1 MKSFTKFFLTFALL
15 MSAVF
20 AFSQDYQSMTP
31 EEAAF
36 HKALEQQK
44 TAALGPVTAPSSNRN
59 VTNDCS
65 TAIAY
70 GNINDPAATGSIASG
85 GEEWYSF
92 TGADN
97 MTVTVSLCNSDF
109 DTKLEVWND
118 CGDATWTYYND
129 DNCGVQSE
137 IGGIPFTAGDVMYV
151 KVYGF
156 GSSSGNYE
164 LSITGV
170 LPPPS
175 ATPIAS
181 FPFTIDFESGDFPAE
196 IQAAQGADAGL
207 SVDAAAANGS
217 SYGALLEGTS
227 YTNWNSPYGT
237 GPDAFNSSPTHI
249 DALNMA
255 IQPGTPAGLLYLT
268 FDMRQ
273 NYSYNPNYSWFRVT
287 VNGTPIADVNGNTYF
302 QPSSPS
308 SDPWVSYS
316 YDLSAYQ
323 GGDFDIAIEAVNKYA
338 YLYYQGGDA
347 AMVDNIVFEYIPV
360 GTIEGHVMAN
370 GAPVENAHVGIVDLN
385 EYLSDATGYYSFPN
399 ILAADYQMYCYKDG
413 MNQVSADVTLNAGQ
427 TLVQDFNLS
436 SPIMVVSPLS
446 FTNTLNPEEFYV
458 DNQGIQNAGAGDLS
472 WSASIVYSTTNAV
485 SVSTLPFASSMNVT
499 TATSEGSMLT
509 TSPSL
514 TQGSRAD
521 CPEGS
526 IGGNPCQNYDN
537 AYTSDDGAGYQAY
550 QPYSVSED
558 IGSLT
563 FYFVGIPA
571 VPATQDFNIEFYQA
585 GATPG
590 AVIAAFTATVDAV
603 DIGEILLGSY
613 PIYSF
618 TVTLPDAITEHDG
631 WVSVHAPASGN
642 TFYWVDNTTGT
653 GSGWQTP
660 NNAATAPLAACFG
673 GVAAGGD
680 WLSLSQYEG
689 FIPANGGSTT
699 IDVNFDATGTQAGE
713 VYTADIV
720 YVANPNVSQTTVPAT
735 MIIAGDPLLPCTDLE
750 ATLINDVTGQV
761 NLTWTYPPTMDPTF
775 QYFLIRRDGTPIAN
789 TTDTYYTDMLPAYG
803 TYSYTVSAVYAEGET
818 TPAGPAIVDWL
829 IPALCNNPANLY
841 NEQYPETQ
849 ENVTLTLENCGDG
862 TLAYSFPDYINTSRF
877 SCTMQVALYDS
888 YGDGWNGGAL
898 DVLVNGVVVL
908 DHITLSSGSGPA
920 YYSFDVEGGD
930 NISTVYYPGSWSS
943 ENSYDILDSDGNVV
957 YSAGNVSIP
966 EGVVFGAC
974 PVPSYIVSVNPT
986 NGQIAAGETQEIT
999 VTYSSAGFPVGDF
1012 DEYLHITTND
1022 PNRENDSIL
1031 NTMHVYTPATLYGT
1045 VTDCNSGAGI
1055 GGVDVTAVGTTTF
1068 MTSTDENGN
1077 YEFYVDEDTYDI
1089 SFAKTGYES
1098 TQVMG
1103 VVAPQGAM
1111 TEASAT
1117 LCETPYPVGWVVAD
1131 PNQDDTQCLIT
1142 WNIPMGPYE
1151 ISYDDGTANDFVSW
1165 NAPGNAVAVKFTP
1178 AGYPAT
1184 VTGGRIYV
1192 GDGSF
1197 PTGANFLG
1205 TQFAVGVFAADGTNG
1220 MPGTMLDSINV
1231 DVNNY
1236 FWVNF
1241 EGLNAS
1247 VASGDFY
1254 MVMWQLGFAPNAAPI
1269 GVDNDLPTAY
1279 RSYVKYG
1286 TNDWTVSPYQDL
1298 MMRAVVSGPNA
1309 GVTMN
1314 ANSASGKMVY
1324 PPKIGGFTDF
1334 IATSMPKGVPGVE
1347 KTGNIIPLESNSSVR
1362 DLTNYT
1368 VALVSGFD
1376 PDAGQTPADG
1386 TVTPVANTGN
1396 TSYTHAG
1403 WGGLTEGWYGYAVRA
1418 NYESGESD
1426 WVFSNIV
1433 GHLKD
1438 VVVSVN
1444 IQTCDGTDLDGA
1456 EITLVGH
1463 NYPYNTYHAVTDA
1476 NGAVVFDSVIKGNY
1490 DLMAEKVGFEDY
1502 THSNIAIQA
1511 NYTENIMMQ
1520 KKAYPVRNL
1529 TVDALTS
1536 VATWD
1541 TPLITQMLN
1550 QDFEDPTFPPA
1561 GWQTF
1566 TNDIGWF
1573 RSDDGGSG
1581 AFPVPPGDG
1590 FYAIAND
1597 DAAGSVSDGSMDY
1610 LITPAMD
1617 LRESD
1622 NFNLYFDSYFDGG
1635 YGQIGTVEYS
1645 LDGGATWEGPL
1656 YNAQPVT
1663 DWTPEVVDL
1672 SSLSGA
1678 TGAREV
1684 WFAFHSDDA
1693 GEWASG
1699 WAVDN
1704 VAVHNGAPM
1713 VQSYIVSLDDAF
1725 VIELPADQLTYAF
1738 EDLTYGQT
1746 YTAAVQAKY
1755 GDFCQ
1760 LSPKVYYTWTSS
1772 FLYPPRNI
1780 GDAYIYNTNEVPVTW
1795 NPPMTDDGIPMAAAP
1810 STVIYEGPQAMVA
1823 NADQASTVTRIEY
1836 TTQNSSRDTW
1846 DLQFSW
1852 PTFYNDGE
1860 AGVECDGNFVYTAQW
1875 NGSRFSKYT
1884 LDGTWV
1890 EDFNI
1895 PGVSGVRDL
1904 AYNEADGYFYGAA
1917 ASTSVYQMDFEN
1929 HLLVSTI
1936 NAPTAVRAIAF
1947 NDDTQTFYGNN
1958 WSTDITEFDMTGAFV
1973 SSFAP
1978 GGYSGIY
1985 GMAYDNWSEGGP
1997 FLWIYDQGANN
2008 IVQATLPDGTFTGV
2022 SVDVASIA
2030 GTTSSA
2036 GGLFTQP
2043 GIVPGTVTIGGNAQN
2058 EMVWGL
2064 ELAPYNG
2071 GGGGNAGEVPEG
2083 LLSFNVYR
2091 DGAIIGTKDYNGEGV
2106 DDVIVYVDN
2115 NVMPGTYLYEV
2126 SAVYDLAQFGFPGST
2141 GESALDGPDTV
2152 TVIWG
2157 MDIPF
2162 VEDWATGNFDFNN
2175 WATDAPNWRINSQ
2188 VGDDQP
2194 SAEFTWDPLLETDYA
2209 ASLTS
2214 APLKADM
2221 LTEGDIWLDYNVKL
2235 DDRNST
2241 GEEHLKVE
2249 VYDGDT
2255 WTQVADVAN
2264 NGSFG
2269 FADGFNHINIS
2280 NFAMGKVFQI
2290 RFTATGQ
2297 NSFDIVSWFV
2307 DNITVYRTCEA
2318 PSDLVGEY
2326 VWYDDPPAQENWGAL
2341 LTWQAPYIPQPIHAW
2356 IHWDDGTNFS
2366 AIGLTDGGDFT
2377 VAARWDA
2384 GQLSD
2389 YNGTYITKLQY
2400 FPATTDFSNIIVR
2413 IWTGANASNLVYEED
2428 VTASAVGGMWNE
2440 VVLATPVQLDVNDE
2454 LWIGYTLL
2462 GQVAGTFPA
2471 GTDAGPAIAGYG
2483 DKITMDGITWDNLS
2497 DFGLSYNWNVQAY
2510 VEELTTSVA
2519 PVSPIVDN
2527 TVYSTPNANLS
2538 QGAQVENGAKANTA
2552 SDRSFTGFKL
2562 YRSETG
2568 DNGTYVE
2575 YATVPYLDGQT
2586 EFTYYDQAPN
2596 VVAQHTYWYKVSAM
2610 WEGDHDQCESAFALD
2625 AINPMNDY
2633 VSVFVTSVD
2642 NPLAGVT
2649 SVYPNP
2655 ARENV
2660 TVTTTE
2666 GMNKLT
2672 VINYVGQVV
2681 YQKALNGDTKV
2692 DLNTGNYDAGV
2703 YVIRIETAS
2712 GTTNKRVVITK

>member
-1 MKSFTKFFLTFALL
+1 MKSFTKFFLTFAML

-20 AFSQDYQSMTP
+20 AFSQDYSSMTP

-44 TAALGPVTAPSSNRN
+44 TAALGPVTATSGDRN

-70 GNINDPAATGSIASG
+70 GNINDPAVTGSIASN

-118 CGDATWTYYND
+118 CGDAGYAYYND

-151 KVYGF
+151 KVYGY

-164 LSITGV
+164 LSITGT

-181 FPFTIDFESGDFPAE
+181 FPFTIDFENGDFPAE
-196 IQAAQGADAGL
+196 IQPAQGADAGL
-207 SVDAAAANGS
+207 SVAAAAANAS
-217 SYGALLEGTS
+217 SYGALMEGTS
-227 YTNWNSPYGT
+227 YTNWNSPYST

-249 DALNMA
+249 DALNMS
-255 IQPGTPAGLLYLT
+255 IQPGTPDGLLYLS

-273 NYSYNPNYSWFRVT
+273 NYSYNPNYAWFRVT

-302 QPSSPS
+302 QPTTPDGDS
-308 SDPWVSYS
+308 WVSYS

-323 GGDFDIAIEAVNKYA
+323 GSDFDIAIEAVNKYA

-347 AMVDNIVFEYIPV
+347 AMVDNINFQYIAV

-385 EYLSDATGYYSFPN
+385 EYLSDASGYYSFPN

-413 MNQVSADVTLNAGQ
+413 MNQVSANVTLNAGQ
-427 TLVQDFNLS
+427 TLTQDFNLT
-436 SPIMVVSPLS
+436 SPVMIISPLS
-446 FTNTLNPEEFYV
+446 FTNTLNPEEFFV
-458 DNQGIQNAGAGDLS
+458 DNQGIQNAGGGDLS
-472 WSASIVYSTTNAV
+472 WTASIVYPTTNAV
-485 SVSTLPFASSMNVT
+485 RVGAEPVAPDMN
-499 TATSEGSMLT
+499 ATYPDPQGGMLT
-509 TSPSL
+509 TTPSAS
-514 TQGSRAD
+514 QSSRAD
-521 CPEGS
+521 CPDGTVF
-526 IGGNPCQNYDN
+526 GNPAQNYDN
-537 AYTSDDGAGYQAY
+537 AYTSDDGAGYQCY
-550 QPYSVSED
+550 QHYSASD
-558 IGSLT
+558 NIGSIT

-571 VPATQDFNIEFYQA
+571 VPATQDFNIEFYQD
-585 GATPG
+585 GSTPG
-590 AVIAAFTATVDAV
+590 AVIEAFTATADAV

-618 TVTLPDAITEHDG
+618 TVNLPTAVTDLDG

-642 TFYWVDNTTGT
+642 TFYWVDNTAGT
-653 GSGWQTP
+653 G
-660 NNAATAPLAACFG
+660 AAMQNSSPLTVQLAACLG

-689 FIPANGGSTT
+689 TVPANGGSTT
-699 IDVNFDATGTQAGE
+699 IDVNFDASGTQAGE

-720 YVANPNVSQTTVPAT
+720 YVANPNVSTTTVPAT

-761 NLTWTYPPTMDPTF
+761 NLSWTYPPTMDPTF

-789 TTDTYYTDMLPAYG
+789 TTDLTYTDMLPAYG

-818 TPAGPAIVDWL
+818 TPAGPAVVDWL
-829 IPALCNNPANLY
+829 IPALCNNPASLY

-862 TLAYSFPDYINTSRF
+862 TLAYSFPDYVNTSRF

-888 YGDGWNGGAL
+888 FGDGWNGGAL

-920 YYSFDVEGGD
+920 YFPFDVEGGD

-943 ENSYDILDSDGNVV
+943 ENSYDFLDSDGNVV
-957 YSAGNVSIP
+957 YSAGNVSVP

-974 PVPSYIVSVNPT
+974 PVPSYIVNVNPAS
-986 NGQIAAGETQEIT
+986 GQIAAGETQDVT

-1022 PNRENDSIL
+1022 PNRTNDSIL
-1031 NTMHVYTPATLYGT
+1031 NTMHVYTPATLYGV

-1055 GGVDVTAVGTTTF
+1055 GGVDITAVGANGTF
-1068 MTSTDENGN
+1068 MSSTDENGN
-1077 YEFYVDEDTYDI
+1077 YQFYVDEDTYDI
-1089 SFAKTGYES
+1089 TFAKVGYEPS
-1098 TQVMG
+1098 QVTG
-1103 VVAPQGAM
+1103 VFAAQGAM
-1111 TEASAT
+1111 TEANAS
-1117 LCETPYPVGWVVAD
+1117 LCETPYAVSGVVAD
-1131 PNQDDTQCLIT
+1131 PNQDDTECLIT
-1142 WNIPMGPYE
+1142 WNIPVGPYE
-1151 ISYDDGTANDFVSW
+1151 LSYDDGVANDYVSW

-1184 VTGGRIYV
+1184 VIGGRVYV

-1197 PTGANFLG
+1197 PVGANFLG
-1205 TQFAVGVFAADGTNG
+1205 TQFAMGVFAADGANG

-1236 FWVNF
+1236 QWVNF
-1241 EGLNAS
+1241 EGMNA
-1247 VASGDFY
+1247 VLTSGDFY
-1254 MVMWQLGFAPNAAPI
+1254 LVMWQLGFAPNAAPV
-1269 GVDNDLPTAY
+1269 GVDTDLPTAY

-1286 TNDWTVSPYQDL
+1286 SNDWTVSPYQDL
-1298 MMRAVVSGPNA
+1298 MIRATVDGVNA
-1309 GVTMN
+1309 GAAM
-1314 ANSASGKMVY
+1314 SATRADAKMIY
-1324 PPKIGGFTDF
+1324 PPKIGGFTDY
-1334 IATSMPKGVPGVE
+1334 IATGDPIRVAGVE
-1347 KTGNIIPLESNSSVR
+1347 GTAKITSLASHSSDR

-1368 VALVSGFD
+1368 VALVNGFD

-1386 TVTPVANTGN
+1386 TITPVANTTN

-1403 WGGLTEGWYGYAVRA
+1403 WGGLAEGWYGYAVRA

-1438 VVVSVN
+1438 VVVTVN
-1444 IQTCDGTDLDGA
+1444 IQTCDGSDLDGA
-1456 EITLVGH
+1456 EISLVGH
-1463 NYPYNTYHAVTDA
+1463 NYPYTTYNAVTDA
-1476 NGAVVFDSVIKGNY
+1476 NGTAVFDSVIKGNY
-1490 DLMAEKVGFEDY
+1490 DVIAKKVGFEDY
-1502 THSNIAIQA
+1502 THSNVAIQA

-1536 VATWD
+1536 LATWD

-1550 QDFEDPTFPPA
+1550 QDFEDNTFPPE

-1566 TNDIGWF
+1566 TNDVGWF

-1597 DAAGSVSDGSMDY
+1597 DLAGSTSDGSMDY

-1635 YGQIGTVEYS
+1635 YGETGTVEYS

-1656 YNAQPVT
+1656 YNAEPVT

-1678 TGAREV
+1678 TGARQV
-1684 WFAFHSDDA
+1684 WFAFHANDN

-1704 VAVHNGAPM
+1704 VAVHNGAPV

-1725 VIELPADQLTYAF
+1725 VIELPPDQLSYAF

-1755 GDFCQ
+1755 GDFCT

-1772 FLYPPRNI
+1772 FLYPPRNT

-1810 STVIYEGPQAMVA
+1810 STVIYEGPQTMVA
-1823 NADQASTVTRIEY
+1823 NADQASTVTRIKY
-1836 TTQNSSRDTW
+1836 DTQNNSRDTW

-1860 AGVECDGNFVYTAQW
+1860 AGVECDGNFIYTAQW

-1929 HLLVSTI
+1929 HTLISTI

-1947 NDDTQTFYGNN
+1947 NDDSQTFYGNN

-1985 GMAYDNWSEGGP
+1985 GMAYDNWSDGGP

-2008 IVQATLPDGTFTGV
+2008 LVQATLPDGTFTGV
-2022 SVDVASIA
+2022 TVDVQTITGS
-2030 GTTSSA
+2030 TSSA

-2043 GIVPGTVTIGGNAQN
+2043 GIVEGTVTIGGNAQN

-2064 ELAPYNG
+2064 ELAPYSG
-2071 GGGGNAGEVPEG
+2071 GGGGNGGVVPAG
-2083 LLSFNVYR
+2083 LLSFNIYR
-2091 DGAIIGTKDYNGEGV
+2091 DGSIIGTKPYNGEGTE
-2106 DDVIVYVDN
+2106 DVLVYVDN

-2157 MDIPF
+2157 MDLPF
-2162 VEDWATGNFDFNN
+2162 MEDWASGNFDFNN
-2175 WATDAPNWRINSQ
+2175 WVDTIPNWRINSQ
-2188 VGDDQP
+2188 VGDDAP
-2194 SAEFTWDPLLETDYA
+2194 SAEFTWDPQLENDYA
-2209 ASLTS
+2209 AALVS

-2221 LTEGDIWLDYNVKL
+2221 ITEGDIWLDYNLKL
-2235 DDRNST
+2235 DDRNAT
-2241 GEEHLKVE
+2241 GEEHLKVD
-2249 VYDGDT
+2249 VYDGTD

-2269 FADGFNHINIS
+2269 FADGFNHINIT
-2280 NFAMGKVFQI
+2280 NFAKGKVFQV
-2290 RFTATGQ
+2290 RFVATGL
-2297 NSFDIVSWFV
+2297 NSFDVVSWFV
-2307 DNITVYRTCEA
+2307 DNVSIYRTCEA
-2318 PSDLVGEY
+2318 PSDLDATNFDV
-2326 VWYDDPPAQENWGAL
+2326 DPGDADGIRVMWE
-2341 LTWQAPYIPQPIHAW
+2341 APYIPQPIHDW

-2389 YNGTYITKLQY
+2389 YDGTFITKLQY
-2400 FPATTDFSNIIVR
+2400 FPATTDFSNVIVK
-2413 IWTGANASNLVYEED
+2413 IWTGANASNLVYEND

-2440 VVLATPVQLDVNDE
+2440 VDLDTPIALDVNDE

-2483 DKITMDGITWDNLS
+2483 DKITTDGITWDNLS

-2510 VEELTTSVA
+2510 VEQLTTSVA
-2519 PVSPIVDN
+2519 PVAPIVDQ
-2527 TVYSTPNANLS
+2527 TVYNTPKATLS
-2538 QGAQVENGAKANTA
+2538 QGAVVENGVKANT
-2552 SDRSFTGFKL
+2552 SGDRSFTGFKL
-2562 YRSETG
+2562 YKSETG
-2568 DNGTYVE
+2568 LEGSYVE
-2575 YATVPYLDGQT
+2575 LASIPYVDGVTSYTYDDVPDTTWHVGDIKY
-2586 EFTYYDQAPN
+2586 
-2596 VVAQHTYWYKVSAM
+2596 YKVSAV
-2610 WEGDHDQCESAFALD
+2610 WESDIDACESAFAPALL
-2625 AINPMNDY
+2625 NPTEDFIAVEVLKVNNLIAN
-2633 VSVFVTSVD
+2633 VT
-2642 NPLAGVT
+2642 N
-2649 SVYPNP
+2649 VYPNP
-2655 ARENV
+2655 ARDNV
-2660 TVTTTE
+2660 TVTSTE
-2666 GMNKLT
+2666 GMNKVT

-2681 YQKALNGDTKV
+2681 YQKAFNGETSIN
-2692 DLNTGNYDAGV
+2692 LATGNYDAGV
-2703 YVIRIETAS
+2703 YVIRIETAA
-2712 GTTNKRVVITK
+2712 GTSNQRVVITK